1 MIDHPPSVIEFN
13 IRPDYLPFALIVS
26 LLYLAIDR
34 GIWVAVI

>member
-13 IRPDYLPFALIVS
+13 ILTDYLPFALIVC

-34 GIWVAVI
+34 GI